1 VKLSLLDW
9 SVIAAY
15 FLFNLGIG
23 IYYARRA
30 RGSTTDFFLSGRD
43 VPWWLAGTSMVA
55 TTFAADTPLAV
66 TGFVAKNGIAGN
78 WLWWNF
84 VMSGMLTVFLYARL
98 WRRAGVMTDIEFA
111 ELRYSGK
118 PAAFLRGFRALYL
131 GLPINC
137 IIMGWVNLAMVK
149 ILQTTL
155 GLDKRGAVTVVIG
168 ILIFTAFY
176 TTISGLWG
184 VLVTDLFQFVLK
196 MGMVIVLAVLAVHAV
211 GGMDALKSKISAL
224 DSATGQAGSRLA
236 FFPDL
241 DSVWMPAITLF
252 TYLAVNW
259 WASWYPG
266 AEPGGGGYVAQRIFS
281 AKDERH
287 GLLATLWFNIA
298 HYALRPW
305 PWILTALASLILY
318 PELADKETG
327 YIRTLMDPNVFPMY
341 LRGFMLAAFAAAYMS
356 TIGTQLNWGAS
367 YVINDFYRRF
377 VKREGSERHYVI
389 ASQLVT
395 VMLMIISLIVT
406 FYLESIG
413 AAWKLLLVTGAG
425 TGTVLLLRWFW
436 WRINAWSE
444 VSAMIAAGACSM
456 FLQVYLKWDS
466 DRPKDFAYL
475 MLVTVG
481 VTTVVW
487 LAVTMF
493 TSAEPLDKLVSFY
506 RKVQPEG
513 PGWKRVA
520 SQAGLPRRNVS
531 GGLAVQFAN
540 WFLGC
545 VLIYAFLFGIG
556 YLVFGEML
564 KAGGFLLVGVI
575 VGALIMRNLQRA
587 SWQSTST
594 EPARSDELQTSA

>member
-1 VKLSLLDW
+1 MKLTLLDW

-30 RGSTTDFFLSGRD
+30 RGSTTDFFLSGRN

-55 TTFAADTPLAV
+55 TTFAADTPLVV
-66 TGFVAKNGIAGN
+66 TGLVAKNGIAGN

-98 WRRAGVMTDIEFA
+98 WRRAGVMTDVEFA

-149 ILQTTL
+149 ILETTL
-155 GLDKRGAVTVVIG
+155 GLDKRGALKVVIG
-168 ILIFTAFY
+168 LLIFTAFY

-211 GGMDALKSKISAL
+211 GGMDALKMKISAL
-224 DSATGQAGSRLA
+224 DASSGQEGSRLS
-236 FFPDL
+236 FFPEL

-327 YIRTLMDPNVFPMY
+327 YIRTLMDPNVFPVY

-377 VKREGSERHYVI
+377 VKRDGGERHYVI

-395 VMLMIISLIVT
+395 VLLMIVSLIVT
-406 FYLESIG
+406 FNLESIG

-444 VSAMIAAGACSM
+444 VSAMITAAACSL
-456 FLQVYLKWDS
+456 FLQLYLKWDS
-466 DRPKDFAYL
+466 DSPKDFAYV

-481 VTTVVW
+481 VTTAVW
-487 LAVTMF
+487 LTVTML
-493 TSAEPLDKLVSFY
+493 TRAEPTLTLATFY

-513 PGWKRVA
+513 PGWKRV
-520 SQAGLPRRNVS
+520 SLQAGLAPSSAS
-531 GGLAVQFAN
+531 GGLAIQFAN

-545 VLIYAFLFGIG
+545 VLIYGFLFGIG
-556 YLVFGEML
+556 YVIFGEML
-564 KAGGFLLVGVI
+564 KGAGFLLGGVI
-575 VGALIMRNLQRA
+575 AGALIVRNLKSA
-587 SWQSTST
+587 GWQPS
-594 EPARSDELQTSA
+594 PDEAAQAKDVAAAT